1 MMNDDE
7 GIQQEIEL
15 LDKYSDQDLNDHILR
30 MSTIVT
36 SVHYHD
42 STLKDGVDVGELRIN
57 LRICQ
62 DELMRRRG

>member
-1 MMNDDE
+1 MSDSTR
-7 GIQQEIEL
+7 QQEIEL
-15 LDKYSDQDLNDHILR
+15 LAKYSDQDLNDHILR
-30 MSTIVT
+30 LSDLVT

-42 STLKDGVDVGELRIN
+42 SKLQDGVDVDELRIS

>member
-1 MMNDDE
+1 MNDE
-7 GIQQEIEL
+7 EKVQQAIEL
-15 LDKYSDQDLNDHILR
+15 LAKYSDQDLNGHILR
-30 MSTIVT
+30 MSDLVA

-42 STLKDGVDVGELRIN
+42 TSLKDGVDVDELRVN

>member
-1 MMNDDE
+1 MSD
-7 GIQQEIEL
+7 QQEIEL
-15 LDKYSDQDLNDHILR
+15 LAKYSDQDLNDHILS
-30 MSTIVT
+30 MSALVT

-42 STLKDGVDVGELRIN
+42 TSLKDGVDVDELRDN